1 MDVLLGWLFNIFE
14 LTFFKR
20 NIKGLF
26 PYPDNQVKKAKE
38 ETNKQKKSFS
48 SLPWTRHRHLA
59 EDHTQKIYKY
69 QIFII
74 KK

>member
-38 ETNKQKKSFS
+38 ETNKQQKKVFQVF
-48 SLPWTRHRHLA
+48 LGQDIDILL
-59 EDHTQKIYKY
+59 KIIHKK
-69 QIFII
+69 FISI
-74 KK
+74 KFL

>member
-38 ETNKQKKSFS
+38 ETNKQKKKFFKS
-48 SLPWTRHRHLA
+48 SLDKT
-59 EDHTQKIYKY
+59 
-69 QIFII
+69 
-74 KK
+74 

>member
-38 ETNKQKKSFS
+38 ETNKQQKKVFQVF
-48 SLPWTRHRHLA
+48 LGQDIDILL
-59 EDHTQKIYKY
+59 KIIHKK
-69 QIFII
+69 FISI
-74 KK
+74 EFL